1 MYALIS
7 QKKIDHTRDRSD
19 LCLNGQHKLDC
30 VHIDFCINHY
40 VILRKNNSYTSRIT
54 YLTNNEM
61 RQRYRCYQY
70 IFSSP
75 EPSKTVM

>member
-7 QKKIDHTRDRSD
+7 QKKIDHMRDRSD
-19 LCLNGQHKLDC
+19 LCLTGQHKLDC
-30 VHIDFCINHY
+30 VQIDFCINHF

-75 EPSKTVM
+75 ELSKTVM